1 MVGEI
6 ENARITCF
14 DHGILRESRL
24 FPIDPIVSEKTN
36 GHQCRRSVGADRSRD
51 HECPMMEITH
61 PCAAI
66 GRLRFTDQDNET
78 ITITITITTK
88 TNNELTRDDLH
99 ANVFNHLKGEQNDLI
114 FEI

>member
-1 MVGEI
+1 MEGEVK
-6 ENARITCF
+6 NARITCF

-36 GHQCRRSVGADRSRD
+36 GHQCRRSIGADRSRD
-51 HECPMMEITH
+51 HKCPMMKITH

-66 GRLRFTDQDNET
+66 GRLRFTDRDNQMT
-78 ITITITITTK
+78 TTMTK

-99 ANVFNHLKGEQNDLI
+99 ANVFNHLKGKQYALI
-114 FEI
+114 FGI